1 MANRNVE
8 VFTAGCPLCEEAV
21 KMVRDLACENC
32 DVQVHDLREGYAT
45 NESREKAARY
55 GIHRVPAVVVDGKLV
70 DCCVPQTPVSLEALR
85 QAGVGQG

>member
-8 VFTAGCPLCEEAV
+8 VFTAGCYLCDEAL
-21 KMVRDLACENC
+21 KMVRELACENC
-32 DVQVHDLREGYAT
+32 DVQVHDLRGEYAT
-45 NESREKAARY
+45 NESRAKATNY

-85 QAGVGQG
+85 KAGVGQG